1 MAPNCAMLGFG
12 VDAKVIL
19 RRSFGALLLLL
30 AACHGAPQRPACPAG
45 EVCIEY
51 GNYTEPATLD
61 PAKSNLVDEQTIISD
76 LMMGLTTDAPDGSPM
91 PGLAQRWDTSAD
103 GLTWTFHLR
112 PSRWSDGAPVTAGD
126 FVFGLRRLLDPKT
139 AASYAYLAYVLSGA
153 EAVNKG
159 KATPATLGAEALD
172 DRTLRLT
179 LSHPAPYLPE
189 LLKHPSFFAAPE
201 HVVRLYGDDWV
212 KPGHYVSNGAFRL
225 VSWRLGDH
233 IEVRRNPGFFDA
245 AQVCPDRINY
255 YPTPDAVA
263 AERRVGQ
270 SELDLNANFQSNRIA
285 RIRRD
290 LPGYARPYRALA
302 TSYLSFN
309 TRDVAPLKDARVR
322 KALSEAIDRDF
333 ITAKL
338 LRAGQ
343 QPAYSFVPPWIGGY
357 VPGVYADFA
366 GLSYAQRQGEARTLL
381 ARAGFSAA
389 HPLELEIKV
398 SSTSDSLLISQAIQ
412 ADWQAVGVKARVVQN
427 EGQVVSAA
435 YRNRDFQVGV
445 MSWYADYNDAA
456 TFLGVLRSTTGAQN
470 YGDYR
475 NPAYDAALDAAEA
488 EADMAK
494 RAQILARAEQAMLD
508 QAAMAPLYFIVNR
521 NLVNPRVSGFTDN
534 APNFHRARWLCL
546 KDAAP

>member
-1 MAPNCAMLGFG
+1 MRNRFAPL
-12 VDAKVIL
+12 VI
-19 RRSFGALLLLL
+19 LLL
-30 AACHGAPQRPACPAG
+30 AACHGGAKRPACPAG
-45 EVCIEY
+45 QVCIEY
-51 GNYTEPATLD
+51 GNYTEPSTLD
-61 PAKSNLVDEQTIISD
+61 PQTASLVDEQTIIAD
-76 LMMGLTTDAPDGSPM
+76 LMMGLTTDGPDGQPIPGMAQSWTTSP
-91 PGLAQRWDTSAD
+91 D
-103 GLTWTFHLR
+103 GLTWTFRLR
-112 PSRWSDGAPVTAGD
+112 ESRWSDGAPVTAGD
-126 FVFGLRRLLDPKT
+126 FIFGLRRLVAPATASGNASLAYDIAGAKAVAKDEAKPETLGVHALDPRT
-139 AASYAYLAYVLSGA
+139 VQI
-153 EAVNKG
+153 
-159 KATPATLGAEALD
+159 TL
-172 DRTLRLT
+172 T
-179 LSHPAPYLPE
+179 HPAPYLPQ
-189 LLKHPSFFAAPE
+189 LLRHPSFFPAPE
-201 HVVRLYGDDWV
+201 HVVRQFGDAWTQ
-212 KPGHYVSNGAFRL
+212 PGHYVSNGAFRL

-245 AQVCPDRINY
+245 AKVCPDRINY

-270 SELDLNANFQSNRIA
+270 GELDLNANFQSNRIA

-357 VPGVYADFA
+357 VPGVHADFA
-366 GLSYAQRQGEARTLL
+366 GLSYAQRQGEARALL
-381 ARAGFSAA
+381 AQAGFTAD

-456 TFLGVLRSTTGAQN
+456 TFLGVLRSSTGAQN

-475 NPAYDAALDAAEA
+475 DPAYDAALDAAEA
-488 EADMAK
+488 EPDMAR
-494 RAQILARAEQAMLD
+494 RAQILARAEQGMLD
-508 QAAMAPLYFIVNR
+508 QAAMAPLFFIVNR
-521 NLVNPRVSGFTDN
+521 NLVSPKISGFTDN

-546 KDAAP
+546 KDAKS